1 MRVSPGP
8 FGRIKIVSSNGPGR
22 LGPRPL
28 LAYPLMTWGTA
39 TDLSPS
45 TPNSRP

>member
-1 MRVSPGP
+1 MRVTSGDCSYA
-8 FGRIKIVSSNGPGR
+8 RC
-22 LGPRPL
+22 

-45 TPNSRP
+45 TPNSRSV